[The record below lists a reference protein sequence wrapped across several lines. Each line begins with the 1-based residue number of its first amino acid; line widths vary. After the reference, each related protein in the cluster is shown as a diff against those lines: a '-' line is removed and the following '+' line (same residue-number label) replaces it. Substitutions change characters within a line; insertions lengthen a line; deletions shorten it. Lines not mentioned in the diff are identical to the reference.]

1 MTSEYKEV
9 LRTAM
14 TLRQYYG
21 AFVTLIRGEES
32 VRCDRA
38 DPGLETFNKDVQEM
52 LHTYFWSLE
61 KWLFLVQ
68 KGQDFPADI
77 RCETL
82 NFSLRK
88 ITHST

>member
-1 MTSEYKEV
+1 
-9 LRTAM
+9 M

-21 AFVTLIRGEES
+21 AFVTLIRGEEGE
-32 VRCDRA
+32 RCDGA
-38 DPGLETFNKDVQEM
+38 DPGLDTFNKDVQEM

-77 RCETL
+77 RCVLRNVE
-82 NFSLRK
+82 FSI
-88 ITHST
+88 ITKRGLC

>member
-1 MTSEYKEV
+1 
-9 LRTAM
+9 M

-68 KGQDFPADI
+68 KRQDFPVDI
-77 RCETL
+77 RYGAVFRSRCEPSIL
-82 NFSLRK
+82 KMR
-88 ITHST
+88 ICY

>member
-1 MTSEYKEV
+1 
-9 LRTAM
+9 M

-77 RCETL
+77 RWVLSSVMICMASMPLFTFCHL
-82 NFSLRK
+82 IWFTS
-88 ITHST
+88 